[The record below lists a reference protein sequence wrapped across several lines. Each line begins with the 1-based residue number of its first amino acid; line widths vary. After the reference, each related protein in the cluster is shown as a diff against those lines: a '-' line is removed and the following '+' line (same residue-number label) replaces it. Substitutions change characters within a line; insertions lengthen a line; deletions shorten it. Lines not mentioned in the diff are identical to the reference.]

1 MKFEAFMP
9 DMILSELEDA
19 VGRENV
25 STAEADKLTYGV
37 DYFWLSRMWS
47 DRGQVPPRADYMVR
61 PGSTEEVS
69 KVLKIANYY
78 KIPVHTW
85 GGGSG
90 SQGGALPMAGG
101 ILLDMKRMNRLIE
114 IDEISRTITAEAG
127 MVFKILE
134 DYAMRNCL
142 DG

>member
-1 MKFEAFMP
+1 MW
-9 DMILSELEDA
+9 
-19 VGRENV
+19 
-25 STAEADKLTYGV
+25 ADKGNT
-37 DYFWLSRMWS
+37 
-47 DRGQVPPRADYMVR
+47 PPQADFIVR

-101 ILLDMKRMNRLIE
+101 ILLDIKRMDKLIDLNIE
-114 IDEISRTITAEAG
+114 SATVT
-127 MVFKILE
+127 
-134 DYAMRNCL
+134 C
-142 DG
+142 